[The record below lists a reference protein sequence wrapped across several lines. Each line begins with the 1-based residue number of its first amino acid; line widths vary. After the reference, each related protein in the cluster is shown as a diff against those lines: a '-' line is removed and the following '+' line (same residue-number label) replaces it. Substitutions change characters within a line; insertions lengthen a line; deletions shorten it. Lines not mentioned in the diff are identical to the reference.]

1 MYRVPPSLPESLVI
15 LPTRQRAP
23 EHVQYQEVEQRR
35 PPLEL
40 LERYHVIHNNCCWL
54 LYIDAL
60 IASEG
65 FLEDPLDDLGFRL
78 GLAFLEAEEV
88 EQATLEPG
96 RDELLAE
103 ELK

>member
-15 LPTRQRAP
+15 LPARQRAP
-23 EHVQYQEVEQRR
+23 QHVQYQEVEQRR

-40 LERYHVIHNNCCWL
+40 LERYHVIHSNYWL
-54 LYIDAL
+54 LHVSSL
-60 IASEG
+60 VIASEG
-65 FLEDPLDDLGFRL
+65 FFEDSLDDLGFRL

-88 EQATLEPG
+88 EQATLEAG

-103 ELK
+103 EL